1 MFDDPLLYDGMGG
14 LLRTVFAAAILYLA
28 VVAAVRMFG
37 KRSTSQMNNFD
48 WIVTVAI
55 GSLMASGVL
64 LSDVTVVESAA
75 AIYTLLALQW
85 ILTSVVI
92 RSDTA
97 TKIVKSEPTLL
108 LHRGVI
114 LMDAIS
120 AERMTKAEIHA
131 AVRQAGYSRIEDVQ
145 WVILET
151 NSTLSVIGA
160 DQPLSDPNMLYHVAG
175 TKDVL
180 ATNADTPAKVRG
192 HVNA

>member
-1 MFDDPLLYDGMGG
+1 M
-14 LLRTVFAAAILYLA
+14 YLA
-28 VVAAVRMFG
+28 VVIAVRVFG

-64 LSDVTVVESAA
+64 LSDVTVFESTA
-75 AIYTLLALQW
+75 AIYTLLSLQW
-85 ILTSVVI
+85 VLTSILT

-97 TKIVKSEPTLL
+97 TKILKSEPTLL

-114 LMDAIS
+114 LTDAIR
-120 AERMTKAEIHA
+120 AERLTKAEIHA

-151 NSTLSVIGA
+151 NSTLSVIGT
-160 DQPLSDPNMLYHVAG
+160 DQPLSDPNMLDHVAG

-180 ATNADTPAKVRG
+180 ATSVDPQAKVED
-192 HVNA
+192 HADA